1 MTRQSRLGAPA
12 STARGNRQPGAK
24 RKSSRIRYKV
34 ALTSELPP
42 GESRKF
48 LLPIRD
54 ADEECFLINYEG
66 QFHAYVNRCRHVPI
80 AMDWVDNQFFAEQGR
95 YLMCQTHN
103 AYYQPDSGE
112 CIAGPPGTCGKF
124 LYRVPLE
131 VIGGVIYATPPEEKF
146 EDG

>member
-34 ALTSELPP
+34 ALTSDLQP

-48 LLPIRD
+48 LLPIRG

-66 QFHAYVNRCRHVPI
+66 QFHAYVNRCRHIPI
-80 AMDWVDNQFFAEQGR
+80 AMDWVDNQFFAEQCR
-95 YLMCQTHN
+95 YLVCQTHN

-112 CIAGPPGTCGKF
+112 CIAGPAGTCGK
-124 LYRVPLE
+124 
-131 VIGGVIYATPPEEKF
+131 
-146 EDG
+146 